1 MTLSALKIEDDSGCS
16 RGFFQ
21 FERDVGKPA
30 RGELQFTRV
39 VRMPFR
45 KPSDG
50 GGGAQKCVQFD
61 VRHDGPNYGAVMPR
75 TSAPLEELTCDG
87 ELLIAELRKRL
98 HPNTGLHAKTL
109 AAAIGVHG
117 ETLERWMRGEAKPS
131 WSVAGELMR
140 FFWKQGD
147 KAFLFAVLRIDPA
160 SIMPSADQ
168 VAAALREKGMAA

>member
-21 FERDVGKPA
+21 FERNVGKPA
-30 RGELQFTRV
+30 RGELQFTRII
-39 VRMPFR
+39 RMPFR

-50 GGGAQKCVQFD
+50 GGGAQKCVQF
-61 VRHDGPNYGAVMPR
+61 
-75 TSAPLEELTCDG
+75 
-87 ELLIAELRKRL
+87 AELRKRL

-147 KAFLFAVLRIDPA
+147 KAFSLEPRRTT
-160 SIMPSADQ
+160 
-168 VAAALREKGMAA
+168 AAG